1 MGERRFMIKINL
13 YCVGTIKEKFTK
25 DEISEYLK
33 RLSKY
38 AEVNII
44 ETKEVPTQNKQI
56 DVVLDEEGENI
67 LKRIKEKEVLLLS
80 DLHGKE
86 MTSEE
91 FASLLKT
98 LIDQGKS
105 PINFAIGGTMGVSEN
120 LRKRSTYKICLS
132 KLTFTH
138 QMTRVILLEQI
149 YRAFKIIN
157 NENYHH

>member
-1 MGERRFMIKINL
+1 MIKINIF
-13 YCVGTIKEKFTK
+13 CVGSIKEKFTK

-38 AEVNII
+38 ADVSII

-56 DVVLDEEGENI
+56 DVVLNEEGENI
-67 LKRIKEKEVLLLS
+67 LKRIKDKEVLLLA

-86 MTSEE
+86 VTSEE
-91 FASLLKT
+91 FATLIKS

-105 PINFAIGGTMGVSEN
+105 PINFAIGGTMGVSDA
-120 LRKRSTYKICLS
+120 LRQRSNYKICLS

>member
-1 MGERRFMIKINL
+1 MIKINIF
-13 YCVGTIKEKFTK
+13 CVGSIKEKFTK

-38 AEVNII
+38 ADVNII
-44 ETKEVPTQNKQI
+44 ETKEVPTQNRQI
-56 DVVLDEEGENI
+56 DAVLNEEGENI
-67 LKRIKEKEVLLLS
+67 LKRIKDKEVLLLA

-86 MTSEE
+86 VTSEE
-91 FASLLKT
+91 FATLIKS

-105 PINFAIGGTMGVSEN
+105 PINFAIGGTMGVSDA
-120 LRKRSTYKICLS
+120 LRQRSNYKICLS

>member
-1 MGERRFMIKINL
+1 MIKINIF
-13 YCVGTIKEKFTK
+13 CVGSIKEKFTK

-56 DVVLDEEGENI
+56 DVVLNEEGENI
-67 LKRIKEKEVLLLS
+67 LKRIKDKEVLLLA

-86 MTSEE
+86 VTSEE
-91 FASLLKT
+91 FATLIKS

-105 PINFAIGGTMGVSEN
+105 PINFAIGGTMGVSDA
-120 LRKRSTYKICLS
+120 LRQRSNYKICLS

>member
-1 MGERRFMIKINL
+1 MIKINIF
-13 YCVGTIKEKFTK
+13 CVGSIKEKFTK

-56 DVVLDEEGENI
+56 DAVLNEEGENI
-67 LKRIKEKEVLLLS
+67 LKRIKDKEVLLLA

-86 MTSEE
+86 VTSEE
-91 FASLLKT
+91 FATLIKS

-105 PINFAIGGTMGVSEN
+105 PINFAIGGTMGVSDA
-120 LRKRSTYKICLS
+120 LRQRSNYKICLS

>member
-1 MGERRFMIKINL
+1 MIKINI
-13 YCVGTIKEKFTK
+13 YCVGTLKENYLK
-25 DEISEYLK
+25 EALEEYKK

-38 AEVNII
+38 AKLEII
-44 ETKEVPTQNKQI
+44 EIKEARVDEANIVKG
-56 DVVLDEEGENI
+56 LNEEGDNI
-67 LKRIKEKEVLLLS
+67 LKRIKDGEYVILS

-86 MTSEE
+86 LSSEE
-91 FASLLKT
+91 FAKEIKSFVDKG
-98 LIDQGKS
+98 IS
-105 PINFAIGGTMGVSEN
+105 PIDFIIGGTYGLSDG
-120 LRKRSTYKICLS
+120 LRKRSNERICLS

>member
-1 MGERRFMIKINL
+1 MIKINL
-13 YCVGTIKEKFTK
+13 FCVGSIKEKFVK
-25 DEISEYLK
+25 EEISEYLK

-44 ETKEVPTQNKQI
+44 ETKEVPIQSKQI
-56 DVVLDEEGENI
+56 DAVLEEEGENV
-67 LKRIKEKEVLLLS
+67 LKRIKENEVLLLA

-86 MTSEE
+86 YTSEE
-91 FASLLKT
+91 FANIIKV

-105 PINFAIGGTMGVSEN
+105 PLNFAIGGTMGVSN
-120 LRKRSTYKICLS
+120 KLRERSNYKLCLS

>member
-1 MGERRFMIKINL
+1 MIKINIF
-13 YCVGTIKEKFTK
+13 CVGSIKEKFTK

-38 AEVNII
+38 ADVNII

-56 DVVLDEEGENI
+56 DVVLNEEGENI
-67 LKRIKEKEVLLLS
+67 LKRIKDKEVLLLA

-86 MTSEE
+86 VTSEE
-91 FASLLKT
+91 FATLIKS

-105 PINFAIGGTMGVSEN
+105 PINFAIGGTMGVSDA
-120 LRKRSTYKICLS
+120 LRQRSNYKICLS

>member
-1 MGERRFMIKINL
+1 MIKINIF
-13 YCVGTIKEKFTK
+13 CVGSIKEKFTK

-38 AEVNII
+38 ADVSII

-56 DVVLDEEGENI
+56 DTVLNEEGENI
-67 LKRIKEKEVLLLS
+67 LKRIKDKEVLLLA

-86 MTSEE
+86 VTSEE
-91 FASLLKT
+91 FAILIKS

-105 PINFAIGGTMGVSEN
+105 PINFAIGGTMGVSDG
-120 LRKRSTYKICLS
+120 LRQRSNYKICLS